1 MTLNELIHLLQ
12 FADSALPVGA
22 FAFSNALET
31 AVEQR
36 VVYDAATLAEFVGE
50 QLRQSAT
57 SDGVAAL
64 AARRATLAG
73 DYEAL
78 FSIDARLIRSK
89 LSDELRQMLCRMG
102 RKLAELSV
110 QTSGDPILVRWRDDI
125 VARRTAGCYPVTQG
139 IVFALGGLDAR
150 SLFAAQQYGV
160 MTTTLNAALRCLRV
174 THFDT
179 QRIIARLAR
188 LVEELYEQV
197 HEMSVDEI
205 YSFAPVLDV
214 LASLHERG
222 SARMFM
228 N

>member
-1 MTLNELIHLLQ
+1 M
-12 FADSALPVGA
+12 
-22 FAFSNALET
+22 
-31 AVEQR
+31 
-36 VVYDAATLAEFVGE
+36 
-50 QLRQSAT
+50 
-57 SDGVAAL
+57 AAL

-78 FSIDARLIRSK
+78 LSIDARLIRSK

-110 QTSGDPILVRWRDDI
+110 QTSGDPILVRWRNDI
-125 VARRTAGCYPVTQG
+125 VARCTAGCYPVTQG

-197 HEMSVDEI
+197 HEMNIDEI